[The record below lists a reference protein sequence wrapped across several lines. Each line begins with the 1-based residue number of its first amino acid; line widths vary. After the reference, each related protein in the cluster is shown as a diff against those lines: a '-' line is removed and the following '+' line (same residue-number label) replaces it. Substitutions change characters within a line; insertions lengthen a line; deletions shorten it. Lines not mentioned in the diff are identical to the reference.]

1 MNEAQ
6 QQRLSANIHLL
17 GDVLGQTIIEQEG
30 EAVFELE
37 ERIRALSKAWRAGDP
52 AAGEAIKA
60 QMPALVDDLPRALA
74 VLKAFTTYFQLVNLA
89 EDEQR
94 IEILR
99 DRAREAQTTG
109 VPMRETL
116 AESVAKLRDE
126 GLAAEDVQRILDDLY
141 IVPVLTAHPTETKRQ
156 TILTKLRTISNTLEQ
171 LTTPGLLP
179 SEEHELMEQLRE
191 DIVLLWQSDE
201 TRDRPPTVM
210 DEVRT
215 GLYFFEVTIFK
226 LIPKIYEELE
236 RGLAEVFP
244 GVKFRI
250 PPFLRYGSWIGGDR
264 DGNPFVT
271 LAVTEETLRTMKE
284 TVLKQYNIA
293 VDELYQHLIPAV
305 TRIQVSEELRASIA
319 ADLKLAP
326 EDEVEVLERFRMEPY
341 RQKLIMMFRR
351 LRATRAE
358 NERPWD
364 DRARNPRAY
373 RNVDEFMADL
383 RIIERSLL
391 ENHGERLARGRLAA
405 LIRQVEVFGFHLA
418 TLDARQH
425 SARHRAAVAEIFA
438 AYNIFA
444 DYQALAE
451 ADKLAVLTREIN
463 NPRPLTAQLNFSPPT
478 NETVGLFRLLRRGK
492 EEIDEDAVQ
501 TYIISMT
508 TSASH
513 VLEVLLLA
521 KDAGLLGRIDIV
533 PLFETVSD
541 LDAAPQIMTTLF
553 ENAAYRRHLEA
564 RGWRQPIMIGYSDSN
579 KDGGYLRANWML
591 FLAQRTLAR
600 LCDRYGV
607 RLTLFH
613 GRGGTL
619 GRGGG
624 PANRAI
630 LAQPP
635 ESVRGRVRLTEQGEV
650 ISTRYANMALAR
662 RHLEQLVNAV
672 LLTAGKRPQFAQEE
686 VWAQRMDSLSDV
698 AFHKYRALVTRP
710 GFLTYF
716 HEATPI
722 DHIGALN
729 IGSRPARRKA
739 TQDISDL
746 RAIPWVFAWT
756 QSRVNLPSWYGVGTA
771 LEAWC
776 AGGQD
781 TAKLEELREMYRQW
795 PLFNTIIDN
804 VQMGLA
810 KADMAIA
817 ALYAELTDAATRTA
831 IFTDIL
837 DEFARTER
845 MVLLV
850 VEADQL
856 LAKEPVLRR
865 SIKVRNPYVDPMNY
879 LQVAL
884 LQKLKR
890 EQDAARRQQL
900 TAAVL
905 SSVNGIA
912 AGLQNTG

>member
-30 EAVFELE
+30 EAIFELE

-52 AAGEAIKA
+52 TAGEAIKA
-60 QMPALVDDLPRALA
+60 QMPELIEDLPRALA

-116 AESVAKLRDE
+116 AESVARLHEE
-126 GLAAEDVQRILDDLY
+126 GLSADDVQRMLDELY

-156 TILTKLRTISNTLEQ
+156 TILTKLRTISDTLER

-179 SEEHELMEQLRE
+179 SEERELMEQFRE

-201 TRDRPPTVM
+201 TRDRPPTVL

-215 GLYFFEVTIFK
+215 GLYFFEATIFN

-236 RGLAEVFP
+236 RGLAEIFP
-244 GVKFRI
+244 DVKFRI

-305 TRIQVSEELRASIA
+305 TRVTISQELRESIA
-319 ADLKLAP
+319 ADFQLVP
-326 EDEVEVLERFRMEPY
+326 QEEVEVLERFRMEPY

-358 NERPWD
+358 NEHPWD

-373 RNVDEFMADL
+373 RNVDEFMNDL

-391 ENHGERLARGRLAA
+391 ANKGKRLARGRLAA

-418 TLDARQH
+418 MLDIRQH
-425 SARHRAAVAEIFA
+425 SSRHREAVAEIFA
-438 AYNIFA
+438 SYGLYT
-444 DYQALAE
+444 DYQAIPE
-451 ADKLAVLTREIN
+451 SDKIRMLTREIN
-463 NPRPLTAQLNFSPPT
+463 NPRPLTAQLQFSAPT
-478 NETVGLFRLLRRGK
+478 NETVALFRLMRRAK
-492 EEIDEDAVQ
+492 EEIDEDAIQ

-508 TSASH
+508 NTASN

-521 KDAGLLGRIDIV
+521 KDAGLLGRIDIA

-541 LDAAPQIMTTLF
+541 LNAAAQIMATLF
-553 ENAAYRRHLEA
+553 ENEAYRRHLER
-564 RGWRQPIMIGYSDSN
+564 RGWRQQIMIGYSDSN

-600 LCDRYGV
+600 LCDQFDV
-607 RLTLFH
+607 KLTLFH

-650 ISTRYANMALAR
+650 ISTRYANQALAR

-672 LLTAGKRPQFAQEE
+672 LLTGGRRPRFAQEA
-686 VWAQRMDSLSDV
+686 VWAQRMDALSDI

-710 GFLTYF
+710 EFLTYF

-771 LEAWC
+771 LAQWC
-776 AGGQD
+776 NDGAD
-781 TAKLEELREMYRQW
+781 AEKLAELREMYRQW
-795 PLFNTIIDN
+795 PLFCTVTDN

-817 ALYAELTDAATRTA
+817 SLYAELTDDATRTA

-837 DEFARTER
+837 DEFRRTER

-850 VEADQL
+850 VEADEL
-856 LAKEPVLRR
+856 LTKEPVVRR

-879 LQVAL
+879 IQVAL
-884 LQKLKR
+884 LHRLKS
-890 EQDAARRQQL
+890 EQDAERRQKL